1 MDIAQILMLSTFAG
15 SIIVAVITNRLW
27 ASVGLSLLI
36 LSIGVG
42 SQIHGPGLLEGLLF
56 VSPFL
61 VAGLFLYG
69 GIALAG
75 ATVGLWLR
83 KQMPRFFDKKA

>member
-1 MDIAQILMLSTFAG
+1 MDKAQILMLLTFAG
-15 SIIVAVITNRLW
+15 SVIVAAIMNRLW
-27 ASVGLSLLI
+27 VSVGLSLLI
-36 LSIGVG
+36 LIVALG
-42 SQIHGPGLLEGLLF
+42 SQMQGPGLLEGLLF

-61 VAGLFLYG
+61 IVGLFLYG

-83 KQMPRFFDKKA
+83 KQMPRLLGKKS